1 MLKIKKEKFA
11 EKCEICHKK
20 DLFNPVNNSCGRCEK
35 LIISK
40 SDKGNFIVNWQVDL
54 ALLANTLRNF
64 AWQNLESKLMQ
75 ITRLTLVVLM
85 LLLIFAPIVD
95 QEIQQYY
102 QIASLPMLPYG
113 EGQTEEFPCWT
124 MCGRP
129 YLLIDVQIGVL
140 FSSIV
145 GFLVGILAY
154 YSPENEKAKLIS
166 LSR

>member
-35 LIISK
+35 LIISR
-40 SDKGNFIVNWQVDL
+40 SDKGKFIVNWQVDL
-54 ALLANTLRNF
+54 VLLANTLRNF
-64 AWQNLESKLMQ
+64 AWQNLDIRSIK
-75 ITRLTLVVLM
+75 IVRLVLFISM
-85 LLLIFAPIVD
+85 LFLIFAPIAD
-95 QEIQQYY
+95 QEVQQYY
-102 QIASLPMLPYG
+102 QIASLPMPDG
-113 EGQTEEFPCWT
+113 ECQTEDFPIWG

-129 YLLIDVQIGVL
+129 YLLIDVQIGLL

-145 GFLVGILAY
+145 GLLVGIVAY

-166 LSR
+166 LGR

>member
-35 LIISK
+35 LIISR
-40 SDKGNFIVNWQVDL
+40 SDKGSFIVNLQVDL

-95 QEIQQYY
+95 YQLQQHYV
-102 QIASLPMLPYG
+102 ATCLPALPYG
-113 EGQTEEFPCWT
+113 EGQTEEFT
-124 MCGRP
+124 NVCGAN
-129 YLLIDVQIGVL
+129 YTTTLADVQVSLLFTSVIGIFIGL
-140 FSSIV
+140 
-145 GFLVGILAY
+145 GAY

-166 LSR
+166 LGR

>member
-40 SDKGNFIVNWQVDL
+40 SDKGKFIVNWQVDL
-54 ALLANTLRNF
+54 AILANTLRNF
-64 AWQNLESKLMQ
+64 AWQNLDNKLMQ
-75 ITRLTLVVLM
+75 LTRLTLVVLM
-85 LLLIFAPIVD
+85 LLLIFAPIID
-95 QEIQQYY
+95 QEIQQYCLRT
-102 QIASLPMLPYG
+102 SLPILPYG
-113 EGQTEEFPCWT
+113 EAQTEDFPIWG

-129 YLLIDVQIGVL
+129 YFLIDVQIGVL
-140 FSSIV
+140 FSSVV
-145 GFLVGILAY
+145 GFLAGIVAY

-166 LSR
+166 LIR